1 MMEVHPSES
10 RLLLALD
17 RELDAPDLATIDAH
31 VRTCAEC
38 RATWDRLAR
47 LSAEI
52 AEYCRA
58 LPARAP
64 SFESAPAPVPRPA
77 PELVPVSTGPVST
90 GPVWTE
96 PVPVRRAWKWPTVS
110 WRAIGQAALVG
121 AAAVLLVFVVWQVA
135 ARLTA
140 TPAPVTAVGRDGGA
154 SQHRQDMPLVSLPG
168 ATRDDGAQVAR
179 LGATGVAATPGP
191 PPVRRAR
198 PRPAPVRA
206 VAAPR
211 AGPAQKPTYYWAL
224 PYSNGALSLSE
235 GSVVMTVRL
244 SRDQLRLAGIPV
256 NAMQPV
262 TDQPWVRAKVLVGAD
277 GLPRAIALDQD

>member
-1 MMEVHPSES
+1 MDDLPHS
-10 RLLLALD
+10 
-17 RELDAPDLATIDAH
+17 PD
-31 VRTCAEC
+31 
-38 RATWDRLAR
+38 
-47 LSAEI
+47 
-52 AEYCRA
+52 
-58 LPARAP
+58 
-64 SFESAPAPVPRPA
+64 
-77 PELVPVSTGPVST
+77 
-90 GPVWTE
+90 
-96 PVPVRRAWKWPTVS
+96 
-110 WRAIGQAALVG
+110 VG
-121 AAAVLLVFVVWQVA
+121 AAAAVEDRDHSLVDVELGKPRLACGPWKQRWQNQSY
-135 ARLTA
+135 LS
-140 TPAPVTAVGRDGGA
+140 VGRDGGA

-168 ATRDDGAQVAR
+168 ATRDDVAQVAR
-179 LGATGVAATPGP
+179 LGAGVAATPGP
-191 PPVRRAR
+191 PQVRRAR
-198 PRPAPVRA
+198 PRPASVRA

>member
-1 MMEVHPSES
+1 MEVHPSES

-17 RELDAPDLATIDAH
+17 RELDATELATIDAH

-47 LSAEI
+47 LSDEI
-52 AEYCRA
+52 ADYCRA

-64 SFESAPAPVPRPA
+64 SFESAPAAMPA
-77 PELVPVSTGPVST
+77 PVLVPVST
-90 GPVWTE
+90 
-96 PVPVRRAWKWPTVS
+96 RRAWTWPTF
-110 WRAIGQAALVG
+110 VG
-121 AAAVLLVFVVWQVA
+121 LAAALLVFVVWQVA
-135 ARLTA
+135 LRLTA
-140 TPAPVTAVGRDGGA
+140 APAPAPAPVAATSR
-154 SQHRQDMPLVSLPG
+154 HRQDLPLVSSAGPP
-168 ATRDDGAQVAR
+168 AAATTRDDAAQVAR
-179 LGATGVAATPGP
+179 LSTTGVPATPM
-191 PPVRRAR
+191 RRRTR
-198 PRPAPVRA
+198 PGTSRSASAQRTV
-206 VAAPR
+206 
-211 AGPAQKPTYYWAL
+211 PAQKPTYYWAL